1 MFDRELALWA
11 YSDLLSWPGSS
22 HACHNSMDETPLQTI
37 KGVLAAARLGREGPD
52 SNPKGSFPTFW
63 KERFRLT
70 HVKCSLSGR
79 LDKNVVIFALESVE
93 N

>member
-1 MFDRELALWA
+1 MLVIIPWMKPLAC
-11 YSDLLSWPGSS
+11 LSLF
-22 HACHNSMDETPLQTI
+22 HLQTI